1 VEAKMLEDAKAFV
14 AELRGLLESQADLA
28 QIRDSYQKLEAVT
41 FGIAEKMYGG
51 TGGSGSQPPP
61 A

>member
-1 VEAKMLEDAKAFV
+1 MLADAKV
-14 AELRGLLESQADLA
+14 LVGELRGLLESQADLA
-28 QIRDSYQKLEAVT
+28 QLRESYQKLEAVT

-51 TGGSGSQPPP
+51 TGGSGEAPP

>member
-1 VEAKMLEDAKAFV
+1 MLEDARALV
-14 AELRGLLESQADLA
+14 GELRGLLENQADLA

-51 TGGSGSQPPP
+51 TGGSGEAPP